1 MKWYERWF
9 DYLTYLVILLYFAL
23 FFGFWS
29 EAPDYLNA
37 INFWRQALIGFLLVY
52 FFNPWRKLTFTSF
65 HRKLAFASGI
75 FLFGASALMEIRRRV
90 DTIASP
96 VVRELLPHL

>member
-29 EAPDYLNA
+29 KAPDYLNA
-37 INFWRQALIGFLLVY
+37 INFWRQALIGFLLIY
-52 FFNPWRKLTFTSF
+52 FFNPWRRLAFNSF
-65 HRKLAFASGI
+65 HRKLAFTSGI
-75 FLFGASALMEIRRRV
+75 FLLGASTLMEIRRKV
-90 DTIASP
+90 DTIVSP